1 MAATTDTLH
10 VDGSTLEGGGQL
22 LRNTVALAALLR
34 RPVSIDKI
42 RNGRTPPGLKAQ
54 HTAGIQLVGELCGGA
69 LTGAVKGSRALAL
82 VPGALSAGSYSAD
95 PGTAGSTLLL
105 LQIALP
111 CLLFQNAPSTLTLR
125 GGTNA
130 IQAPQVDYT
139 THVFLPFLRRHFG
152 LDVELRVARRGY
164 FPKGGGE
171 LHVAVPPFPGPL
183 PAITVLER
191 GALVAVKGYAFVAG
205 LPAHLAREMQ
215 AAAVAKLVESGVD
228 AAIIDIAAVRE
239 DFKDAYG
246 SGSGIVL
253 WAETDAGCVL
263 GGSALGSKG
272 KASADVAN
280 TAVEELVRNINHGGC
295 VDEYLQDQIIVFM
308 ALAAGRSSVA
318 CGPLTLH
325 TKTAIWVAEQLT
337 DAKFEI
343 EEGADGRTVIHCT
356 GIALS
361 LSGAGEREH

>member
-1 MAATTDTLH
+1 M
-10 VDGSTLEGGGQL
+10 
-22 LRNTVALAALLR
+22 
-34 RPVSIDKI
+34 P
-42 RNGRTPPGLKAQ
+42 
-54 HTAGIQLVGELCGGA
+54 
-69 LTGAVKGSRALAL
+69 
-82 VPGALSAGSYSAD
+82 
-95 PGTAGSTLLL
+95 
-105 LQIALP
+105 ALP
-111 CLLFQNAPSTLTLR
+111 GRAVDADLR
-125 GGTNA
+125 GGTNT

-139 THVFLPFLRRHFG
+139 VRVFLPFFRRH
-152 LDVELRVARRGY
+152 LVIDVWMHVVRCGY
-164 FPKGGGE
+164 FPKGRGE
-171 LHVAVPPFPGPL
+171 LRIAMSPFAGPL
-183 PAITVLER
+183 PAMTILAR
-191 GALVAVKGYAFVAG
+191 GTPVAVKGYAFVAG

-215 AAAVAKLVESGVD
+215 AAAVAKLVESGLD

-280 TAVEELVRNINHGGC
+280 VAVEELVQNINHGGC